1 MIAAVP
7 TTAAAAIVH
16 VVLAQALPVPAPAP
30 PSPPESARIAPAPA
44 PRRARA
50 VERHDPALLRA
61 VFAADP
67 PVDALRAAATALAL
81 AEPARAR
88 SFLQRARL
96 AGWLPEVR
104 VRVDRRFA
112 RAESVDLG
120 SSAATPFAP
129 VGIDSNNDV
138 RYEVRATWDLGRIVF
153 NPDEIAAHAEALRT
167 ADLRREIEAAVIRLT
182 FERRRLK
189 AESLAAD
196 ANEGSPNMKLELRIA
211 EIEAELDALTGGAFT
226 RLSRRND
233 PSALGAPAP

>member
-1 MIAAVP
+1 MI
-7 TTAAAAIVH
+7 TTITATATIVH
-16 VVLAQALPVPAPAP
+16 AVLAQTLPLPVPAPLP
-30 PSPPESARIAPAPA
+30 PAPEVGRPA
-44 PRRARA
+44 PGSAARRAHALERLDPVLVRA
-50 VERHDPALLRA
+50 L
-61 VFAADP
+61 FAADP

-81 AEPARAR
+81 AEPGRAR
-88 SFLQRARL
+88 SFLLRARL
-96 AGWLPEVR
+96 AGWLPELR
-104 VRVDRRFA
+104 LRVDRRFN

-120 SSAATPFAP
+120 SSTATPFAP

-167 ADLRREIEAAVIRLT
+167 ADLRREIETAVIRLY

-196 ANEGSPNMKLELRIA
+196 ANEGPPNMKLELRIA

-226 RLSRRND
+226 GLSRRSD
-233 PSALGAPAP
+233 PAAPAP

>member
-1 MIAAVP
+1 MTAAIA
-7 TTAAAAIVH
+7 TTAVTVFLHNVIV
-16 VVLAQALPVPAPAP
+16 QALPLPAP
-30 PSPPESARIAPAPA
+30 PPPAAETTRAAPAPA
-44 PRRARA
+44 ARRGHGY
-50 VERHDPALLRA
+50 ERLDPVLLRA
-61 VFAADP
+61 LFAADP

-96 AGWLPEVR
+96 AGWLPELR
-104 VRVDRRFA
+104 TRVDRRFA
-112 RAESVDLG
+112 RSESVDLG
-120 SSAATPFAP
+120 SSAGTPFAP

-167 ADLRREIEAAVIRLT
+167 ADVRREIETAVIRLY

-211 EIEAELDALTGGAFT
+211 EIEAELNALTGGAFG
-226 RLSRRND
+226 RLSRRSD
-233 PSALGAPAP
+233 PAASAAP